1 MTIDLSDRHII
12 VTGSASGIG
21 AACFAQ
27 YVECGAQV
35 VGMDIKDNADTPVP
49 SGERAH
55 YIQCDVSSRKAVD
68 AAFSQAISLIGEIDV
83 LCHVA
88 GITARVK
95 AEDITVDQMRQM
107 LDINMVG
114 TMLTNQAAFRSMKI
128 RGGSIIN
135 FTSNA
140 AIRGQSDEAHYA
152 ASKGAIAAWT
162 RAVAHDWGQYNIRL
176 NAIAPMAWTPLLDL
190 ARDFLPEDQKEAFDS
205 KVHSMQILPGGL
217 RKPEAVAPLMSFLA
231 SPGADY
237 ITGQTFSVDGGVL
250 MLGS

>member
-1 MTIDLSDRHII
+1 MTLDLRDRHIV
-12 VTGSASGIG
+12 VTGAASGIG
-21 AACFAQ
+21 AACFAL
-27 YVECGAQV
+27 YAECGAKV
-35 VGMDIKDNADTPVP
+35 VGMDIKEKPDAPSP
-49 SGERAH
+49 SGAIVH
-55 YIQCDVSSRKAVD
+55 YIQCDVSSQQQVD
-68 AAFSQAISLIGEIDV
+68 TAFNQATSLIGEIDV

-88 GITARVK
+88 GITARAK

-114 TMLTNQAAFRSMKI
+114 TMLTNQAAFRSMKTL
-128 RGGSIIN
+128 GGAIIN

-140 AIRGQSDEAHYA
+140 AIRGQMDEAHYA

-190 ARDFLPEDQKEAFDS
+190 ARDFLPDDQKEAFDS

-217 RKPEAVAPLMSFLA
+217 RKPEAVAPLMAFLA